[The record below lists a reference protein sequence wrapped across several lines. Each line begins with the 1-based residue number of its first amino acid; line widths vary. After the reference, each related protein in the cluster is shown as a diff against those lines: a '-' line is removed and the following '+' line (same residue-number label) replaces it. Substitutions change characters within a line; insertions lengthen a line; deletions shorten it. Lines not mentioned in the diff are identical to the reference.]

1 MESASEGLIAVCR
14 AVIRAIEKLEEEW
27 SPSFMDVLIFHSNQL
42 YRLLLAYCNDEE
54 VLEKVGRSLSY
65 LAEIEVNMAESSSI
79 GCVTSTV
86 PSSNEHSIHVGRPK
100 FNITR
105 EQIQHL
111 LELHFS
117 CPKIACLFGVS
128 LRTIIRRM
136 AEYELSVSNFYAN
149 ISDEELER
157 QVNII
162 RVIYPNCGY
171 RMMDGHLRQR
181 GIRITQSRLG
191 IPCTKLILM
200 VLFNDGETQFGVG
213 STECPVL

>member
-1 MESASEGLIAVCR
+1 MMR
-14 AVIRAIEKLEEEW
+14 RYWKKLAKACHISQKSRKIW
-27 SPSFMDVLIFHSNQL
+27 PSLPPLDVLQ
-42 YRLLLAYCNDEE
+42 
-54 VLEKVGRSLSY
+54 
-65 LAEIEVNMAESSSI
+65 
-79 GCVTSTV
+79 
-86 PSSNEHSIHVGRPK
+86 EHSIGRPK

-117 CPKIACLFGVS
+117 CPKIACLIGVS
-128 LRTIIRRM
+128 LRTIRRRM

-157 QVNII
+157 QVNEI

-181 GIRITQSRLG
+181 GIRITQSRIRNTMHKVDPDGVVQRWRDTIRRRKYRVSGPIALWHIDG
-191 IPCTKLILM
+191 NHKLIRYSTHFMFMPWIMAHACSAM
-200 VLFNDGETQFGVG
+200 V
-213 STECPVL
+213 